1 MQKILQKCLWYVFYT
16 GIFSIIIN
24 LLALVPILYMLNI
37 MDRVLSNGS
46 MATLGV
52 LTLLVVALI
61 AVGEFIENIQAS
73 LLNRFGITLHR
84 LLGQPILK
92 CILMLKQHNEQ
103 SRQGLEDVELLQNFI
118 TTKAVKA
125 LFDLP
130 WIPFYVVI
138 LYLFHPVLALLAV
151 IAIVVL
157 FILAI
162 WENFATKAPQ
172 LQAGKAGRE
181 ASNFLNATLRNIEI
195 INTLGMQADISRAWW
210 HKSETHLDL
219 KNKVANKIARI
230 NALTN
235 FIRHL
240 ISTLALGCAIYL
252 VVTENLSVGIMIASN
267 MLLSRAMMPINSLII
282 AGKSFIDARGAYVRL
297 NHLLAEQPEESK
309 QINLTEPIGRLV
321 VDQVSYAYT
330 PDRNNLHK
338 VSFALEPGET
348 LAIIGASSSG
358 KTTLAKL
365 LVGYT
370 KPTHGSIQLD
380 HTEIFSWSKSGL
392 GERIGYLPQDIQL
405 FSGTVAENIA
415 RLASVQDNQA
425 NIIRAAKQA
434 RVHEMILKLPDGYD
448 TEIGERGSKLSGGQ
462 RQRLGIARAL
472 FGQPKYLVLDEPN
485 SSMDGQSELELL
497 KMIKELK
504 QQGVT
509 VVLISHK
516 PNLVEVTDKALIL
529 HEGQVVKFGASKD
542 VMSQI
547 SLV

>member
-1 MQKILQKCLWYVFYT
+1 MPKILKKCLWYVLYT
-16 GIFSIIIN
+16 GIFSIILN

-52 LTLLVVALI
+52 LTLLVIALI
-61 AVGEFIENIQAS
+61 AIGEFIENVQAS
-73 LLNRFGITLHR
+73 LLNRFGITLYR

-92 CILMLKQHNEQ
+92 CILTLKQHNEQ

-125 LFDLP
+125 LFDVP

-151 IAIVVL
+151 IAIFLL
-157 FILAI
+157 FILAV
-162 WENFATKAPQ
+162 WENYATKAPQ
-172 LQAGKAGRE
+172 LLAGKAGRE

-195 INTLGMQADISRAWW
+195 INTLGMQADISRTWW
-210 HKSETHLDL
+210 HKSEVHLDL

-240 ISTLALGCAIYL
+240 ISTLALGSAIYL
-252 VVTENLSVGIMIASN
+252 VVAENLSVGIMIASN
-267 MLLSRAMMPINSLII
+267 MLLSRAMMPINSLIT

-297 NHLLAEQPEESK
+297 TQLLAEQPDESK
-309 QINLTEPIGRLV
+309 QINLIEPIGRLV

-330 PDRNNLHK
+330 PDRNNLNK

-370 KPTHGSIQLD
+370 KPMHGSIQLD

-392 GERIGYLPQDIQL
+392 GDQIGYLPQDIQL

-425 NIIRAAKQA
+425 DIISAAKQA
-434 RVHEMILKLPDGYD
+434 RIHEMILKLPDGYD
-448 TEIGERGSKLSGGQ
+448 TEIGERGGKLSGGQ

-472 FGQPKYLVLDEPN
+472 FRHPKYLVLDEPN

-497 KMIKELK
+497 EVIKELK

-529 HEGQVVKFGASKD
+529 HEGQVVKFGVSKD